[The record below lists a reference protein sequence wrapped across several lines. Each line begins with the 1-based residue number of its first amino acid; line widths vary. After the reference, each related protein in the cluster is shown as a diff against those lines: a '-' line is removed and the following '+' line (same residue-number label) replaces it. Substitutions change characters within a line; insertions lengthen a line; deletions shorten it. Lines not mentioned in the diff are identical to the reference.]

1 VKARQLQLYHFPLRY
16 GQPNVWIFF
25 PSLPAAHRSTQCF
38 GCRQWN
44 NSAREIIRHLTDSR
58 LSTKQMMHCFIARCE
73 EGSRRR
79 VPYQLLG
86 ASAAVVDELAGWHS
100 FSTDV
105 NMHVKGLRA
114 IEGPFSFLP
123 AWIQAPQI
131 WLDSS
136 CSLLLCECL
145 TENRRNSENERRT
158 IFNSC

>member
-1 VKARQLQLYHFPLRY
+1 MTQQAIPIGGGTVSVKARQLQLYHFPLRY

-25 PSLPAAHRSTQCF
+25 PSLPAAHRSTQC
-38 GCRQWN
+38 
-44 NSAREIIRHLTDSR
+44 R

-79 VPYQLLG
+79 VPHQLLG